1 MLFLLPRR
9 RQTGGTLAA
18 AGVLLLALAGPA
30 PARPLPPDETPPT
43 PVGRGGTLPTPYTL
57 GALPNTLADPADL
70 GQHSWRD
77 HDSETLGILYACRA
91 GFLDLVHIRNAAD
104 WTLHLQARLQRALL
118 RGEPALEVEGADRG
132 VRLHIAFPT
141 PLAPEEREALAPA
154 LALQLARR
162 YAFILLDWHEVTT
175 WYGHGVLPFVS
186 ERPSAFSVDDTAS
199 HLVGLD
205 LAERALADP
214 QRALLP
220 ALTAQL
226 GPLLQELG
234 VQPRAQTTLAMAQVR
249 GLWWNPHRSWPANS
263 FITRRQVD
271 SGHPEQ
277 TFTAWQVP
285 GLAACADQPAAQW
298 QVDHLDHWAQGR
310 FADWAV
316 AWLRPDTPEI
326 LEASFGQDSPQRRT
340 GQLRVPEDLPAVL
353 DEVRRRM
360 REELG
365 PRADQ
370 PD

>member
-234 VQPRAQTTLAMAQVR
+234 VQPRAQTTLAMVQVR
-249 GLWWNPHRSWPANS
+249 GLWWNPHRSWPANNV
-263 FITRRQVD
+263 ITRRQVD

-285 GLAACADQPAAQW
+285 GLAAPGHAGDPGGQLRPGQPAAA
-298 QVDHLDHWAQGR
+298 HRPAARARGPAGR
-310 FADWAV
+310 AGRGAPAHARGTRPARRSTRLSV
-316 AWLRPDTPEI
+316 APAPSTPPPPLLPKDPTPCPRPNP
-326 LEASFGQDSPQRRT
+326 PC
-340 GQLRVPEDLPAVL
+340 
-353 DEVRRRM
+353 
-360 REELG
+360 
-365 PRADQ
+365 
-370 PD
+370 